1 MLSYDE
7 LTEQNRKLEA
17 LLAAERD
24 RSAAERDRAADEK
37 QKREAAE
44 EQRAIALRQ
53 LDDMRKLYAILQQE
67 HELLR
72 RRIFEAKAER
82 TDATQLELEVAKT
95 KAALDKLQ
103 DDLAAASA
111 ATGDE
116 PAAPPPSN
124 PRPKKSKPKG
134 RRNLDE
140 STLPRESIVVPDPV
154 MEELVAKGGAEIVDS
169 KKSSRLMYRRSSFV
183 VLETKLLTYRL
194 LKSEGDSATTLVT
207 AQAPLS
213 IIERSIGTPSL
224 FAHIVVDKFERGL
237 PLYRQEE
244 EFGQLGVSIDRGAMS
259 RWLEQLGATVGATVI
274 EAMRKE
280 AFATAMC
287 LSTDATG
294 ILVQRGRDPTTK
306 ARRPCKKGHFFVQIA
321 DRDAVF
327 FEYAER
333 ETSAAVLKMFR
344 DFSGYIQADAKNVFD
359 ILFRE
364 PAVPPDP
371 DESTD
376 SGVRKEVGCWAH
388 ARRYFFEAAAV
399 AKESVAR
406 EALMRIRRFYELD
419 DKWKSL
425 PPAKRKAMRDQLL
438 RPELDS
444 FFDFA
449 RQEHAKVKHQRGLLR
464 SALVYVTNHQEA
476 LYRFLEDG
484 RLKLDNNASERA
496 LRKVAIGRKNWLFV
510 GSDDHANSTAN
521 LLSMVASAKLHDLDP
536 EAYLRDLFRVLP
548 HWPKDRYLELAPKH
562 WSATRARL
570 DPKQLDDEVGALTIP
585 ELASVDVDVT
595 T

>member
-7 LTEQNRKLEA
+7 LADRNRKLEA
-17 LLAAERD
+17 LL
-24 RSAAERDRAADEK
+24 AAERDRAADEK

-53 LDDMRKLYAILQQE
+53 LDDMRKLYAVLQQE

-82 TDATQLELEVAKT
+82 ADPTQLEIEFEKT

-103 DDLAAASA
+103 GELAAAA
-111 ATGDE
+111 AAAGEDL
-116 PAAPPPSN
+116 PAPPPNN
-124 PRPKKSKPKG
+124 PRPKKKHKPKG
-134 RRNLDE
+134 RRDLDE
-140 STLPRESIVVPDPV
+140 STLPRESVVVSDPA
-154 MEELVAKGGAEIVDS
+154 MEELVAKGEAEVIGSDT
-169 KKSSRLMYRRSSFV
+169 SSQLMYRRGSFV
-183 VLETKLLTYRL
+183 VLQTERPSYRL

-224 FAHIVVDKFERGL
+224 YAHIVVDKFDRGL

-244 EFGQLGVSIDRGAMS
+244 EFGQLDARIDRGTMS
-259 RWLEQLGATVGATVI
+259 RWLEELGGTVGATVL
-274 EAMRKE
+274 EAMRTE

-306 ARRPCKKGHFFVQIA
+306 ARRACKKGHFFVQIA

-364 PAVPPDP
+364 PAAAPDP
-371 DESTD
+371 DEPAD

-399 AKESVAR
+399 AKEPVAR
-406 EALMRIRRFYELD
+406 EALMRIRRFYEMD
-419 DKWKSL
+419 TKWKSL
-425 PPAKRKAMRDQLL
+425 PPAKRKVMRDQFL
-438 RPELDS
+438 RPELES
-444 FFDFA
+444 FFEFA

-464 SALVYVTNHQEA
+464 SALVYATNHEQA
-476 LYRFLEDG
+476 LCRFLEDG

-510 GSDDHANSTAN
+510 GSDDHAVSTAN
-521 LLSMVASAKLHDLDP
+521 LLSIVATAKLHELDP

-548 HWPKDRYLELAPKH
+548 HWPKDRYLELAPKQ
-562 WSATRARL
+562 WLETRDRL
-570 DPKQLDDEVGALTIP
+570 DAVELEREVGPLTIP
-585 ELASVDVDVT
+585 APREP
-595 T
+595 